1 MYNFEIFRNKTLVCV
16 GGTYGNLDSLNERA
30 SSICKE
36 RNATHYVIFK
46 IVDGERMYFDTIK
59 C

>member
-16 GGTYGNLDSLNERA
+16 GGTYSNFDSLNERA

-46 IVDGERMYFDTIK
+46 IVDGEKNVF
-59 C
+59 